1 MLHLYNTLT
10 KKIEEFTP
18 INPPNVGYYSCGP
31 TVYDYAHIGHAR
43 TYIFADILER
53 VLEFEGYKVK
63 RVINITDVG
72 HLTSDSDFG
81 QDKMEKGAIRE
92 KKSVWEIAKF
102 YTDDFFD
109 MLVRLNIKKPG
120 IICKATDYIKEM
132 IEMIKKLEE
141 KGCTYPLEDGI
152 YFDTSKFPEY
162 GKLTGQSFEK
172 MQKTLKA
179 GARVELVKGKKNV
192 TDFALWKFSPPGEK
206 RQMEWESPWGKG
218 FPGWHIECSAMS
230 MKFLGS
236 TIDIHTGGVDHIP
249 IHHTNEIAQSEAS
262 TGKPF
267 VKYWLHADHLL
278 VDGEKMSK
286 SLGNFYRLEDLEKKG
301 FSPLDLRYLF
311 LTANYRTQMN
321 FTWKSMEA
329 SQTAYDSLISQ
340 ISNIRSQISERTSL
354 SEEKLEKVNQF
365 REKFT
370 NAINDDLNT
379 AQGLAVVWEVVKSN
393 IPPGDKYD
401 LLMLFDEV
409 LGLRLVDVGVK
420 YETIIIPPEIKKLLD
435 KREEYRKQGLFKESD
450 KLRQE
455 INDKGYTI
463 QDTPGGLIVVS
474 NLMVKD
480 IVEN

>member
-1 MLHLYNTLT
+1 MLKLYNTLT

-249 IHHTNEIAQSEAS
+249 IHHTNEIAQSEAA

-286 SLGNFYRLEDLEKKG
+286 SLGNFYRLADLEKKG

-340 ISNIRSQISERTSL
+340 ISNIRNQISERTSL